1 MQNCC
6 LVPGSSYSETEYMI
20 FMYSSGTDSNLGGS
34 KKRVSIKIVVV
45 ILLICVICTT
55 MAFLVSLLCHVYRRD
70 RCTIQSPIFS
80 TYKETSSGSTTNLVS
95 HRSGASSVTETKFAI
110 NSPICHIT
118 GELVLIPCFKC
129 VSLFKISE

>member
-1 MQNCC
+1 
-6 LVPGSSYSETEYMI
+6 
-20 FMYSSGTDSNLGGS
+20 MYSSGTVRNRGGS

-70 RCTIQSPIFS
+70 RCTVQSPIFS
-80 TYKETSSGSTTNLVS
+80 TYKETSSGSTTNLIS
-95 HRSGASSVTETKFAI
+95 HRSGASSVPETKFAI

-118 GELVLIPCFKC
+118 GELVLISCFN
-129 VSLFKISE
+129 VYPFSNFMNVYAIPGLFC